1 MKVKLRLDGDLVT
14 FAASASSYALSC
26 LSNVS
31 FLYYPYDFSH
41 FYVCLYIAT
50 HLNVLYIF
58 YLSFY

>member
-31 FLYYPYDFSH
+31 FLYYLYDFPISMCAYTLLPTTM
-41 FYVCLYIAT
+41 F
-50 HLNVLYIF
+50 YIF
-58 YLSFY
+58 FI